1 MRCSVATDYLRTHH
15 SPLTTHHSPLTT
27 HHSPLTTHH
36 SPLTT
41 RPSPLT
47 THPSPRQELANVVTM
62 LQLAEDKHSLES
74 MMTGM
79 DLDHNARVTL
89 TTLP

>member
-1 MRCSVATDYLRTHH
+1 M
-15 SPLTTHHSPLTT
+15 
-27 HHSPLTTHH
+27 
-36 SPLTT
+36 
-41 RPSPLT
+41 
-47 THPSPRQELANVVTM
+47 VTM

-89 TTLP
+89 TTLTLTLT

>member
-1 MRCSVATDYLRTHH
+1 M
-15 SPLTTHHSPLTT
+15 
-27 HHSPLTTHH
+27 
-36 SPLTT
+36 
-41 RPSPLT
+41 
-47 THPSPRQELANVVTM
+47 VTM

-89 TTLP
+89 ITLTLALALTLAPSP